1 MMQNITELDSTYS
14 CDICKKEFKYKTNIY
29 RHKSKLN
36 KHISTH
42 NKEVLVCEKC
52 DRLFHRKDFY
62 KKHISKCEEVFP
74 TMINTNL
81 SSSSIVNDE
90 DDILNQCVP
99 SPDVPSSF
107 FSVESQV
114 VPSVNSYV
122 GDVDV
127 TPVVNQIASLNYPVV
142 DNDNVVDDN
151 VIVSSCSG
159 IEIGSEQSVIKED
172 HSSSYDNLEGV
183 LLLML

>member
-1 MMQNITELDSTYS
+1 M
-14 CDICKKEFKYKTNIY
+14 
-29 RHKSKLN
+29 
-36 KHISTH
+36 
-42 NKEVLVCEKC
+42 
-52 DRLFHRKDFY
+52 
-62 KKHISKCEEVFP
+62 
-74 TMINTNL
+74 
-81 SSSSIVNDE
+81 
-90 DDILNQCVP
+90 
-99 SPDVPSSF
+99 
-107 FSVESQV
+107 
-114 VPSVNSYV
+114 PSVNSYV